1 MKKIFFLTL
10 MLIPFINFA
19 QSANVLQTESDG
31 YCTYIRPSFFN
42 VIKIL
47 FMPNSTFVKT
57 MNDYNYIE
65 TASGIGYMAQ
75 TTSRS
80 HFRIIKKDSRSV
92 IMNFSPNNVDLIS
105 KFRNEIKNAIKEPT
119 VQYENGYETYRLLIP
134 YDGIK
139 YKVTFR
145 LKEEERNEYFNGQNI
160 NYSNGSL
167 IVMID

>member
-1 MKKIFFLTL
+1 MKKILFFTL
-10 MLIPFINFA
+10 LLIPFINFA

-42 VIKIL
+42 VIKLL

-57 MNDYNYIE
+57 MNEYNYIE

-92 IMNFSPNNVDLIS
+92 IMNFSPNNVDLI
-105 KFRNEIKNAIKEPT
+105 
-119 VQYENGYETYRLLIP
+119 
-134 YDGIK
+134 
-139 YKVTFR
+139 
-145 LKEEERNEYFNGQNI
+145 
-160 NYSNGSL
+160 
-167 IVMID
+167 

>member
-1 MKKIFFLTL
+1 
-10 MLIPFINFA
+10 
-19 QSANVLQTESDG
+19 
-31 YCTYIRPSFFN
+31 
-42 VIKIL
+42 
-47 FMPNSTFVKT
+47 MPNSTFVKT
-57 MNDYNYIE
+57 MNEYNYIE

-105 KFRNEIKNAIKEPT
+105 KFRNEIK
-119 VQYENGYETYRLLIP
+119 YETYRILLP

-160 NYSNGSL
+160 SFSNGSL
-167 IVMID
+167 IAMID